1 MPWTPP
7 RTDKA
12 KSIALVAAFHL
23 GLGFVLVSGLAGGR
37 IAKPDD
43 EAISLID
50 IPPPIT
56 PKPEPPPP
64 PPPEES
70 PAAAKD
76 EAGAVDL
83 AAAPAPVVV
92 PPPKLPL
99 PTRNPL
105 PTADD
110 TAPVTGS
117 APSAGAGTTAG
128 EGRGAGGAG
137 TGTGGGGTG
146 GTGTGSGG
154 GLGQEARLVSGNL
167 TRRDYRRIRGF
178 GSTQGRAVLAIEVGP
193 SGRVTRCMPLSSSGD
208 ATLDAELC
216 RLLGRTGWEPA
227 RDRAGRPVAVSLR
240 YVATWDRD

>member
-1 MPWTPP
+1 MPWQPP

-12 KSIALVAAFHL
+12 KSVALVAGFHL
-23 GLGFVLVSGLAGGR
+23 ALGFVLISGLAGDR
-37 IAKPDD
+37 IAAPDD
-43 EAISLID
+43 QAISLID

-56 PKPEPPPP
+56 PPEPPP

-70 PAAAKD
+70 PAAARD

-110 TAPVTGS
+110 SAPVTGS
-117 APSAGAGTTAG
+117 APSAGAGTTRG
-128 EGRGAGGAG
+128 EGRGAGG
-137 TGTGGGGTG
+137 TGDGLGGGGTG
-146 GTGTGSGG
+146 AGSGG
-154 GLGQEARLVSGNL
+154 GLGLEARLVSGNL

-178 GSTQGRAVLAIEVGP
+178 GSTAGRATLAIEVGP
-193 SGRVTRCMPLSSSGD
+193 NGRVSRCMPLASSGD
-208 ATLDAELC
+208 TTLDAELC
-216 RLLGRTGWEPA
+216 RLLGRTSWEPA
-227 RDRAGRPVAVSLR
+227 RDLAGRPVSVSLR